1 MLASADTLA
10 LHKLLPTASASLSR
24 QIKSSLSK
32 QAGKITSLPAVQ
44 HDADTA
50 ATVSHLS
57 QQPAQL
63 VLQAVAGGTDSCLG
77 VILGVKDSP
86 TA

>member
-1 MLASADTLA
+1 MLASAGALA
-10 LHKLLPTASASLSR
+10 LHRLLPAASASLSR
-24 QIKSSLSK
+24 QMKSSLSK
-32 QAGKITSLPAVQ
+32 QADNIASLPALQ

-63 VLQAVAGGTDSCLG
+63 VLQAVAGGTDCCLR
-77 VILGVKDSP
+77 VILSVKDSP
-86 TA
+86 AA

>member
-1 MLASADTLA
+1 MLASAGALA

-32 QAGKITSLPAVQ
+32 QGGKIITLPALQ
-44 HDADTA
+44 PDADTA
-50 ATVSHLS
+50 ATVSHLC

-63 VLQAVAGGTDSCLG
+63 VLQAVAGGTDCCPW
-77 VILGVKDSP
+77 VILGAKDSSK
-86 TA
+86 A

>member
-1 MLASADTLA
+1 MLASAGAHA

-32 QAGKITSLPAVQ
+32 QADKIASLPALH

-50 ATVSHLS
+50 ATVSQLS

-63 VLQAVAGGTDSCLG
+63 VLQAVAGGTDCCLG
-77 VILGVKDSP
+77 VILGVKDSC